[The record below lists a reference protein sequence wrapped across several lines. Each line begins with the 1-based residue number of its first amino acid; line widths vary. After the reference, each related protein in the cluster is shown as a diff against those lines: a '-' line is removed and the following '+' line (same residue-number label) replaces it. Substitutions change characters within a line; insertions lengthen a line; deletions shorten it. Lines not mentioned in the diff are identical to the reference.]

1 MKFKATI
8 KIMPKPELLDPQG
21 KTVGKN
27 LINVGIDSIST
38 VRVGKN
44 IECIIDADSFSKA
57 QEDAEIAT
65 KKLLAN
71 LIMENYSI
79 DLEEL
84 KG

>member
-27 LINVGIDSIST
+27 LINIGIDSISS

-44 IECIIDADSFSKA
+44 IECTLEADSLPKA
-57 QEDAEIAT
+57 KEDVETAA

-71 LIMENYSI
+71 LIMENYTI
-79 DLEEL
+79 ELEEI

>member
-27 LINVGIDSIST
+27 LVNIGIDSISS

-44 IECIIDADSFSKA
+44 IECIIEVDNLSNA
-57 QEDAEIAT
+57 QEEAETAT

-71 LIMENYSI
+71 LIMENYTI

-84 KG
+84 NG

>member
-27 LINVGIDSIST
+27 LINIGVDSISS

-44 IECIIDADSFSKA
+44 IECILEANSLSKA
-57 QEDAEIAT
+57 KKDVETAA

-71 LIMENYSI
+71 LIMENYTI
-79 DLEEL
+79 DLEEIT
-84 KG
+84 G

>member
-27 LINVGIDSIST
+27 LINIGIDSISS

-44 IECIIDADSFSKA
+44 IECTLEADSLSKA
-57 QEDAEIAT
+57 EEDVETAA

-71 LIMENYSI
+71 LIMENYTI
-79 DLEEL
+79 ELEEI

>member
-27 LINVGIDSIST
+27 LINIGIDSISA

-44 IECIIDADSFSKA
+44 IECIVEADSISKA
-57 QEDAEIAT
+57 QEDAETSA

-71 LIMENYSI
+71 LIMEDYSI
-79 DLEEL
+79 VVEEL
-84 KG
+84 NG

>member
-27 LINVGIDSIST
+27 LVNIGIDSISS

-44 IECIIDADSFSKA
+44 IECIIEADSLSNA
-57 QEDAEIAT
+57 QEDAETAT

-71 LIMENYSI
+71 LIMENYTI

-84 KG
+84 NG

>member
-27 LINVGIDSIST
+27 LINIGIDSIST

-44 IECIIDADSFSKA
+44 IECTIEAESFSKA
-57 QEDAEIAT
+57 EEDAETAA

-71 LIMENYSI
+71 LIMENYTI
-79 DLEEL
+79 ELEEL

>member
-27 LINVGIDSIST
+27 LINIGVDSISS

-44 IECIIDADSFSKA
+44 IECILEANSLSKA
-57 QEDAEIAT
+57 KEDVETAA

-71 LIMENYSI
+71 LIMENYTI
-79 DLEEL
+79 DLEEIT
-84 KG
+84 G